1 MNYFNKIIIF
11 LLIAI
16 IVFFHFFLLL
26 YFFHISHSIK
36 KTLTKFIN
44 HDFLINEHLIER
56 FDINN
61 INQNAIWIE
70 YLKEF
75 KLNEKMYDVI
85 KVEENYIFAINDTK
99 EEYMLKIFD
108 SIHQRDKKVKILND
122 LYSIN
127 WFFVTR
133 YFQFI
138 NNNFNFIYIP
148 FKTTIPIIYLGK
160 AFPPPKVLPLF

>member
-16 IVFFHFFLLL
+16 MVFFHFFLLL
-26 YFFHISHSIK
+26 YFFHLSDSIK
-36 KTLTKFIN
+36 KTLIKFIN
-44 HDFLINEHLIER
+44 HDLLVKEHLIER

-85 KVEENYIFAINDTK
+85 KVEENYIFAIND
-99 EEYMLKIFD
+99 
-108 SIHQRDKKVKILND
+108 SKKKN
-122 LYSIN
+122 
-127 WFFVTR
+127 TC
-133 YFQFI
+133 
-138 NNNFNFIYIP
+138 
-148 FKTTIPIIYLGK
+148 
-160 AFPPPKVLPLF
+160 